1 MKPLIAITTHFQKEN
16 QNYYSIYET
25 YSKAI
30 ELAGGVPVFIPI
42 LSDVSV
48 LEKFDGFL
56 ISGGGQGVKY
66 LETDGKLPSLREQ
79 NPERYD
85 FEIKV
90 INYAL
95 ENNKPLIGICRGC
108 QTLNESQEGTTI
120 DIKQISN
127 SLNHRQTTEKHKPFH
142 QINIRGKLKEILQT
156 DTIEVNSV
164 HSQAID
170 KVAKG
175 FKQIAKAK
183 DNITEAIE
191 STKHDFVIGL
201 QFHPEKMLENSF
213 CFIKIFQEF
222 INKCNLN
229 THDLQ

>member
-30 ELAGGVPVFIPI
+30 ELAGGIPVFIPS
-42 LSDVSV
+42 LSDISS
-48 LEKFDGFL
+48 LKRFDGFL

-66 LETDGKLPSLREQ
+66 QEKDGKLPSLREQ

-85 FEIKV
+85 FETKIIK
-90 INYAL
+90 YAL

-108 QTLNESQEGTTI
+108 QMLNETQGGTI
-120 DIKQISN
+120 LDIKQIPD
-127 SLNHRQTTEKHKPFH
+127 SLNHRQTTDKEKPTHEITI
-142 QINIRGKLKEILQT
+142 QGKLKQILQT
-156 DTIEVNSV
+156 ETIEVNSI
-164 HSQAID
+164 HSQAIN

-175 FKQIAKAK
+175 FKPIAKAK
-183 DNITEAIE
+183 DNVIEAIE
-191 STKHDFVIGL
+191 STEHNFILGL
-201 QFHPEKMLENSF
+201 QFHPEKMLETNP

-222 INKCNLN
+222 IKKATKCN
-229 THDLQ
+229 